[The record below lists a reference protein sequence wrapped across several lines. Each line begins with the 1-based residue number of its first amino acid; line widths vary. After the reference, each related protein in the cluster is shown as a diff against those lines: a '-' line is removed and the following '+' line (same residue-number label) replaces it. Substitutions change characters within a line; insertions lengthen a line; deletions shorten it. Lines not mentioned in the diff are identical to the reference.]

1 MKSTDSFKKVIEAKL
16 QEMAV
21 ADTLFAANLQKA
33 DKNIDDCITFILNS
47 VHKSGC
53 NGFTDEEIF
62 GMAAHYYDEDGI
74 KVGSQVNCKVV
85 INQVIEL
92 SAEEKSLA
100 RKTAIEQAIAL
111 ERDKFTKKAV
121 PKKAELAQVA
131 QPTLF

>member
-16 QEMAV
+16 QEMAA

-47 VHKSGC
+47 VQKSGC

-62 GMAAHYYDEDGI
+62 GLAAHYYDEDNV
-74 KVGSQVNCKVV
+74 KVGKSVSCNVV
-85 INQVIEL
+85 INQVVEL
-92 SAEEKSLA
+92 SAEEKAKA
-100 RKTAIEQAIAL
+100 RQTAIEQAIAQ
-111 ERDKFTKKAV
+111 ERDKFSKRAT
-121 PKKAELAQVA
+121 PKKPEPAQVA